1 MESCGG
7 TQNFE
12 RVLKFL
18 KYCQSLLCGST
29 DLQRSLAAPLLQTC
43 LLPVGS
49 FAFTAVLGKFRM
61 QTICSI
67 VSSGNKLSL
76 YSARTHSLCCLLKAT
91 CCELLQEL
99 ARISVEGA
107 CLRRLECFSGVCFPL
122 RDCGPCHS
130 ECCHL
135 LSFFPHKGRFVLSD
149 VAILLQ
155 SFEQRGIRTSTQL
168 EMCLLCL
175 AFPHE
180 GQISSDF
187 LVKFRASVWSI
198 LTGPLSLVFLGA
210 LSSLKNAKDKRKREA
225 VVSVI
230 TN

>member
-1 MESCGG
+1 
-7 TQNFE
+7 
-12 RVLKFL
+12 
-18 KYCQSLLCGST
+18 
-29 DLQRSLAAPLLQTC
+29 
-43 LLPVGS
+43 
-49 FAFTAVLGKFRM
+49 M

-76 YSARTHSLCCLLKAT
+76 YSARTHSLCYLLKAT

-149 VAILLQ
+149 VEILLQ

-175 AFPHE
+175 AFPHK